1 MSTKTD
7 FFELYD
13 INGKRLIPT
22 FGGKAS
28 KATGLNL
35 GEGLS
40 NKVRM
45 SLLEKPE
52 PEIHLFGVVNEQMA
66 DYTRTAVE
74 FLYAETAQP
83 PLKALITTTGGS
95 VNAGMEIGGILS
107 EYAGGTHG
115 YVQGYAYSAG
125 AQYILAGCLISYA
138 HKYSRLMCHYVSA
151 GLTVGENDLI
161 ETVKREQLIKELIE
175 SDDEQALDLFLRK
188 KEMNQALK
196 DLKTANDQTVEILMN
211 KTGRNEQEVRKLLCL
226 GEVMTAR
233 EAKEFGIIH
242 AIYSYKVKKNVG
254 KDGSARYI
262 PILVM
267 E

>member
-13 INGKRLIPT
+13 VNGKRLVPD
-22 FGGKAS
+22 FAGKTT
-28 KATGLNL
+28 KAIGLNL

-66 DYTRTAVE
+66 DYVRTALE

-107 EYAGGTHG
+107 EYVGGTHG

-151 GLTVGENDLI
+151 GLTVGENDLV
-161 ETVKREQLIKELIE
+161 ETVKRDQLIQELIE
-175 SDDEQALDLFLRK
+175 SNDEQALDLFLRK
-188 KEMNQALK
+188 KELSQILK
-196 DLKTANDQTVEILMN
+196 DLKTSNDQTVEILMN
-211 KTGRNEQEVRKLLCL
+211 KTERSEQEVRKLLCL
-226 GEVMTAR
+226 GEIITAK
-233 EAKEFGIIH
+233 EAKEFGLVN
-242 AIYSYKVKKNVG
+242 AIYSYKVKKKVD

-262 PILVM
+262 PVLVV